1 MRILIIS
8 PSGLQ
13 DHGGMGR
20 LIGYLTS
27 HWSSRSE
34 SPRYRVIDSRGVG
47 HRIWWPLFFI
57 KAYAVVLG
65 ELIRRRVDVAHVHV
79 ASRGSTF
86 RKLCLVWLIAKFNVP
101 IVLHLHAPDYDRFW
115 AKLSPRFQRPVY
127 RMFAR
132 ATEVIVLGHFWKEFM
147 CREIGL
153 ASERVRILM
162 NAVPGPSE
170 ITGPRH
176 DGRCRIVFLGR
187 LEPSKG
193 VDELLNALSSHSVKD
208 LSWEAVLAGRGDMA
222 KYQAV
227 AREAGI
233 ADRVRFP
240 GWVSTDRV
248 REYLAEA
255 DVFVLPS
262 HAEGLS
268 MAVLEGMSY
277 GLAVITTPVGATPDA
292 IVHEQSGLLI
302 PVNDPA
308 ALAGA
313 LERVIGDPELRRRL
327 SIGARQRYL
336 ESFEIG
342 QYAQRLEQLLQEC
355 VLCTTRPREAEDT
368 MTGRVGS

>member
-1 MRILIIS
+1 
-8 PSGLQ
+8 
-13 DHGGMGR
+13 
-20 LIGYLTS
+20 
-27 HWSSRSE
+27 
-34 SPRYRVIDSRGVG
+34 
-47 HRIWWPLFFI
+47 
-57 KAYAVVLG
+57 
-65 ELIRRRVDVAHVHV
+65 
-79 ASRGSTF
+79 
-86 RKLCLVWLIAKFNVP
+86 
-101 IVLHLHAPDYDRFW
+101 
-115 AKLSPRFQRPVY
+115 
-127 RMFAR
+127 
-132 ATEVIVLGHFWKEFM
+132 
-147 CREIGL
+147 
-153 ASERVRILM
+153 
-162 NAVPGPSE
+162 
-170 ITGPRH
+170 
-176 DGRCRIVFLGR
+176 
-187 LEPSKG
+187 
-193 VDELLNALSSHSVKD
+193 
-208 LSWEAVLAGRGDMA
+208 
-222 KYQAV
+222 
-227 AREAGI
+227 
-233 ADRVRFP
+233 VRFP